1 MNSLV
6 LVRCN
11 AAACIFFVY
20 FATQI
25 MNLACFPF
33 SQTTFGA
40 GSFEVHLVSIQN
52 IGGEKLDGE
61 CCDGSRTIYRG
72 QHQCLDEC
80 DTFFRV
86 CLKQYSQ
93 SVSSTG
99 ACTFGEHTTAVL
111 GGNSITFTNS
121 NTSSTNGFRNPI
133 SIRFTFS
140 WMVSHFMS
148 ALEVILNQRGYC
160 CHSVRVV
167 PLFLKIF
174 RKFNVIMWIKFMR
187 RFTQMGYIFQ

>member
-1 MNSLV
+1 VVNSRV

-11 AAACIFFVY
+11 AVACNFFVY

-25 MNLACFPF
+25 MNLTCFPF
-33 SQTTFGA
+33 SQTAFGA

-52 IGGEKLDGE
+52 IGGEKLDGG

-93 SVSSTG
+93 SASSTG

-111 GGNSITFTNS
+111 GGNSITFTN
-121 NTSSTNGFRNPI
+121 TSSTNGFRNPI

-140 WMVSHFMS
+140 WLVSHFIS
-148 ALEVILNQRGYC
+148 SWKLFKNSEGAAATQLE
-160 CHSVRVV
+160 
-167 PLFLKIF
+167 
-174 RKFNVIMWIKFMR
+174 
-187 RFTQMGYIFQ
+187 

>member
-1 MNSLV
+1 MVNSRV

-11 AAACIFFVY
+11 VLACNFFFVY

-25 MNLACFPF
+25 MNLTCFPF

-40 GSFEVHLVSIQN
+40 GSFEIHLVSIQN
-52 IGGEKLDGE
+52 IGGEKLDGG

-93 SVSSTG
+93 SVSPTG
-99 ACTFGEHTTAVL
+99 ACTFGEHTTVVL
-111 GGNSITFTNS
+111 GGNSITFTN
-121 NTSSTNGFRNPI
+121 TSLPNGFRNPI

-140 WMVSHFMS
+140 WLVSHFIS
-148 ALEVILNQRGYC
+148 VLEV
-160 CHSVRVV
+160 
-167 PLFLKIF
+167 
-174 RKFNVIMWIKFMR
+174 M
-187 RFTQMGYIFQ
+187 

>member
-1 MNSLV
+1 MNSRV

-11 AAACIFFVY
+11 AVVCNFFVE
-20 FATQI
+20 FVTQI
-25 MNLACFPF
+25 LILTCFPF
-33 SQTTFGA
+33 SQTAFGA
-40 GSFEVHLVSIQN
+40 GSFEIHLVSIQN
-52 IGGEKLDGE
+52 IGGEKLDGD

-93 SVSSTG
+93 TVSPTG

-111 GGNSITFTNS
+111 GGSSITFTNT
-121 NTSSTNGFRNPI
+121 TSPNGFRNPI

-140 WMVSHFMS
+140 WLVSHCISF
-148 ALEVILNQRGYC
+148 LEVILEQRGYC
-160 CHSVRVV
+160 RHSVRVV

-174 RKFNVIMWIKFMR
+174 RKFNVIIWIKFMR
-187 RFTQMGYIFQ
+187 RFTQMGDIFQ